1 MTQTFKHA
9 VIACH
14 PEKKSFTLSVA
25 ERYAATVRA
34 HGHEVVIRDL
44 YRNRFK
50 PVLRASER
58 RGTPAPDVVHEW
70 GQLGKIDVYV
80 LVYPIWFGTPPAML
94 KGYIDRVF
102 GAGRSRGQGGE
113 GGPRE
118 RLEGKRLVS
127 LTSSG
132 SMRAWLNEKGV
143 LMSLHNV
150 CDRYFRASTVYA
162 MPRILT
168 AARRM
173 KTSGRRNRRKTPPQ
187 PQSCPSFT
195 SSTASAAGHTPAPSD
210 PYHRASTPFQSRSD
224 DTSMNSPFT
233 ASARG

>member
-9 VIACH
+9 IIACH
-14 PEKKSFTLSVA
+14 PEKKSFTLSLA
-25 ERYAATVRA
+25 ERYAEAVQA

-58 RGTPAPDVVHEW
+58 RGTPGLDVVHEW

-102 GAGRSRGQGGE
+102 GAGRTRGQGGE

-132 SMRAWLNEKGV
+132 SMRAWLDEKGV
-143 LMSLHNV
+143 LMSLHNIY
-150 CDRYFRASTVYA
+150 DRYLAKVFGFTETHRHHFDGITDGLPEREVR
-162 MPRILT
+162 MHLHNVEK
-168 AARRM
+168 AAREIMARM
-173 KTSGRRNRRKTPPQ
+173 TVTSRDERRAP
-187 PQSCPSFT
+187 
-195 SSTASAAGHTPAPSD
+195 AAD
-210 PYHRASTPFQSRSD
+210 
-224 DTSMNSPFT
+224 
-233 ASARG
+233 